1 MSLPTLNPTNMTEAM
16 EFARFIAT
24 SSHIP
29 KDFQGKP
36 NNILVAIQWGYEIG
50 LAPMQALQ
58 NIAVINGR
66 PSLWGDALI
75 AVCKAHPDFRGI
87 TETYIEEEDKAVCQV
102 KRNVHGEIEETTS
115 EFSYKDAQQAGLTN
129 KPGPW
134 KNYPKRML
142 QLRARGFAVRDAFPD
157 AIKGLITAE
166 EAQDYPEKKEPRNVT
181 ESSKDT
187 KTIDDI
193 KNKVKS
199 LEKAQTDVKYIM
211 HFVGEHQPIVYS
223 NPSDFILKFSDT
235 LDKITKLDKPWDI
248 KKNFFRDLRQKNSDT
263 ISKLD
268 SLEQS
273 ELDMMVERY
282 DNTYDDQ
289 EKSNAK
295 ITND

>member
-1 MSLPTLNPTNMTEAM
+1 MTLPTLNPTNMTEAM
-16 EFARFIAT
+16 EFSKFLA
-24 SSHIP
+24 SSTHIP
-29 KDFQGKP
+29 KDFQGNP

-66 PSLWGDALI
+66 PSLWGDSMI
-75 AVCKAHPDFRGI
+75 AVCKAHPDWRGI
-87 TETYIEEEDKAVCQV
+87 SETYIEEEDKAVCLV
-102 KRNVHGEIEETTS
+102 KRNVHGEIEETRS
-115 EFSYKDAQQAGLTN
+115 EFSYKDAQRANLTN

-142 QLRARGFAVRDAFPD
+142 QLRARGFALRDAFPD

-181 ESSKDT
+181 DSDNDT
-187 KTIDDI
+187 NMIDDI
-193 KNKVKS
+193 KKQVKS
-199 LEKAQTDVKYIM
+199 LEKAETDVKYIM
-211 HFVGEHQPIVYS
+211 HFIGDHQPIVYS

-235 LDKITKLDKPWDI
+235 LDKITKLDKPGDM
-248 KKNFFRDLRQKNSDT
+248 KKNFFRDLRQKNSET

-268 SLEQS
+268 PLEQS

-282 DNTYDDQ
+282 SSTYSDQ
-289 EKSNAK
+289 E
-295 ITND
+295 TNND

>member
-1 MSLPTLNPTNMTEAM
+1 MTLPTLNPTNMTEAM
-16 EFARFIAT
+16 EFSKFLST
-24 SSHIP
+24 STHIP
-29 KDFQGKP
+29 KDFQGNP

-66 PSLWGDALI
+66 PSLWGDSMI
-75 AVCKAHPDFRGI
+75 AVCKAHPDWRGI
-87 TETYIEEEDKAVCQV
+87 SETYIEEEDKAVCIV
-102 KRNVHGEIEETTS
+102 KRHVHGEIEETRS
-115 EFSYKDAQQAGLTN
+115 EFSYKDAQRANLTN

-142 QLRARGFAVRDAFPD
+142 QLRARGFALRDAFPD

-166 EAQDYPEKKEPRNVT
+166 EAIDYPEKKEPRNVT

-187 KTIDDI
+187 DVIDDI
-193 KNKVKS
+193 KKQVKS
-199 LEKAQTDVKYIM
+199 LEKAETDVKYIM
-211 HFVGEHQPIVYS
+211 HFIGDHQPIVYS

-235 LDKITKLDKPWDI
+235 LDKITKLDKPSDM
-248 KKNFFRDLRQKNSDT
+248 KKNFFRDLRQKNSET

-268 SLEQS
+268 PLEQS

-282 DNTYDDQ
+282 SSTYSDQ
-289 EKSNAK
+289 E
-295 ITND
+295 TNND

>member
-1 MSLPTLNPTNMTEAM
+1 MTLPTLNPTNMTEAM
-16 EFARFIAT
+16 EFSKFLAT
-24 SSHIP
+24 STHIP
-29 KDFQGKP
+29 KDFQGNP

-66 PSLWGDALI
+66 PSLWGDSMI
-75 AVCKAHPDFRGI
+75 AVCKAHPDWRGI
-87 TETYIEEEDKAVCQV
+87 SETYIEEEDKAVCLV
-102 KRNVHGEIEETTS
+102 KRNVHGEIEETRS
-115 EFSYKDAQQAGLTN
+115 EFSYKDAQRANLTN

-142 QLRARGFAVRDAFPD
+142 QLRARGFALRDAFPD

-166 EAQDYPEKKEPRNVT
+166 EAIDYPEKKDPRNVT

-187 KTIDDI
+187 DVIDDI
-193 KNKVKS
+193 KKQVKS
-199 LEKAQTDVKYIM
+199 LEKAETDVKYIM
-211 HFVGEHQPIVYS
+211 HFIGDHQPIVYS

-235 LDKITKLDKPWDI
+235 LDKITKLDKPGDM
-248 KKNFFRDLRQKNSDT
+248 KKNFFRDLRQKNSET

-268 SLEQS
+268 PLEQS

-282 DNTYDDQ
+282 SSTYSDQ
-289 EKSNAK
+289 E
-295 ITND
+295 TNND

>member
-1 MSLPTLNPTNMTEAM
+1 MTLPTLNPTNMTEAM
-16 EFARFIAT
+16 EFSKFLA
-24 SSHIP
+24 SSTHIP
-29 KDFQGKP
+29 KDFQGNP

-66 PSLWGDALI
+66 PSLWGDSMI
-75 AVCKAHPDFRGI
+75 AVCKAHPDWRGI
-87 TETYIEEEDKAVCQV
+87 SETYVEEEDKAVCLV
-102 KRNVHGEIEETTS
+102 KRNVHGEIEETRS
-115 EFSYKDAQQAGLTN
+115 EFSYKDAQRANLTN

-142 QLRARGFAVRDAFPD
+142 QLRARGFALRDAFPD

-181 ESSKDT
+181 DSDNDT
-187 KTIDDI
+187 NMIDDI
-193 KNKVKS
+193 KKQVKS
-199 LEKAQTDVKYIM
+199 LEKAETDVKYIM
-211 HFVGEHQPIVYS
+211 HFIGDHQPIVYS

-235 LDKITKLDKPWDI
+235 LDKITKLDKPGDM
-248 KKNFFRDLRQKNSDT
+248 KKNFFRDLRQKNSET

-268 SLEQS
+268 PLEQS

-282 DNTYDDQ
+282 SSTYSDQ
-289 EKSNAK
+289 ETSN
-295 ITND
+295 D

>member
-1 MSLPTLNPTNMTEAM
+1 MTLPTLNPTNMTEAM
-16 EFARFIAT
+16 EFSKFLAT
-24 SSHIP
+24 STHIP
-29 KDFQGKP
+29 KDFQGNP

-66 PSLWGDALI
+66 PSLWGDSMI
-75 AVCKAHPDFRGI
+75 AVCKAHPDWRGI
-87 TETYIEEEDKAVCQV
+87 SETYIEEEDKAVCLV
-102 KRNVHGEIEETTS
+102 KRNVHGEIEETRS
-115 EFSYKDAQQAGLTN
+115 EFSYKDAQRANLTN

-142 QLRARGFAVRDAFPD
+142 QLRARGFALRDAFPD

-166 EAQDYPEKKEPRNVT
+166 EAIDYPEKKEPRNVT

-187 KTIDDI
+187 DVIDDI
-193 KNKVKS
+193 KKQVKS
-199 LEKAQTDVKYIM
+199 LEKAETDIKYIM
-211 HFVGEHQPIVYS
+211 HFIGDHQPIVYS

-235 LDKITKLDKPWDI
+235 LDKITKLDKPSDM
-248 KKNFFRDLRQKNSDT
+248 KKNFFRDLRQKNSET

-268 SLEQS
+268 PLEQS

-282 DNTYDDQ
+282 SSTYSDQ
-289 EKSNAK
+289 E
-295 ITND
+295 TNND

>member
-1 MSLPTLNPTNMTEAM
+1 MTLPTLNPTNMTEAM
-16 EFARFIAT
+16 EFSKFLA
-24 SSHIP
+24 SSTHIP
-29 KDFQGKP
+29 KDFQGNP

-66 PSLWGDALI
+66 PSLWGDSMI
-75 AVCKAHPDFRGI
+75 AVCKAHPDWRGI
-87 TETYIEEEDKAVCQV
+87 SETYIEEEDKAVCLV
-102 KRNVHGEIEETTS
+102 KRNVHGEIEETRS
-115 EFSYKDAQQAGLTN
+115 EFSYKDAQRANLTN

-142 QLRARGFAVRDAFPD
+142 QLRARGFALRDAFPD

-181 ESSKDT
+181 ESSNDT
-187 KTIDDI
+187 NMIDDI
-193 KNKVKS
+193 KKQVKS
-199 LEKAQTDVKYIM
+199 LEKAETDVKYIM
-211 HFVGEHQPIVYS
+211 HFIGDHQPIVYS

-235 LDKITKLDKPWDI
+235 LDKITKLDKPGDM
-248 KKNFFRDLRQKNSDT
+248 KKNFFRDLRQKNSET

-268 SLEQS
+268 PLEQS

-282 DNTYDDQ
+282 SSTYSDQ
-289 EKSNAK
+289 E
-295 ITND
+295 TNDD

>member
-1 MSLPTLNPTNMTEAM
+1 MTLPTLNPTNMTEAM
-16 EFARFIAT
+16 EFSKFLST
-24 SSHIP
+24 STHIP
-29 KDFQGKP
+29 KDFQGNP

-66 PSLWGDALI
+66 PSLWGDSMI
-75 AVCKAHPDFRGI
+75 AVCKAHPDWRGI
-87 TETYIEEEDKAVCQV
+87 SETYIEEEDKAVCLV
-102 KRNVHGEIEETTS
+102 KRNVHGEIEETRS
-115 EFSYKDAQQAGLTN
+115 EFSYKDAQRANLTN

-142 QLRARGFAVRDAFPD
+142 QLRARGFALRDAFPD

-166 EAQDYPEKKEPRNVT
+166 EAIDYPEKKDPRNVT

-187 KTIDDI
+187 DVIDDI
-193 KNKVKS
+193 KKQVKS
-199 LEKAQTDVKYIM
+199 LEKAETDVKYIM
-211 HFVGEHQPIVYS
+211 HFIGDHQPIVYS

-235 LDKITKLDKPWDI
+235 LDKITKLDKPSDM
-248 KKNFFRDLRQKNSDT
+248 KKNFFRDLRQKNSET

-268 SLEQS
+268 PLEQS

-282 DNTYDDQ
+282 SSTYSDQ
-289 EKSNAK
+289 E
-295 ITND
+295 TNND

>member
-1 MSLPTLNPTNMTEAM
+1 MTLPTLNPTNMTEAM
-16 EFARFIAT
+16 EFSKFLA
-24 SSHIP
+24 SSTHIP
-29 KDFQGKP
+29 KDFQGNP

-66 PSLWGDALI
+66 PSLWGDSMI
-75 AVCKAHPDFRGI
+75 AVCKAHPDWRGI
-87 TETYIEEEDKAVCQV
+87 SETYIEEEDKAVCLV
-102 KRNVHGEIEETTS
+102 KRNVHGEIEETRS
-115 EFSYKDAQQAGLTN
+115 EFSYKDAQRANLTN

-142 QLRARGFAVRDAFPD
+142 QLRARGFALRDAFPD

-181 ESSKDT
+181 ESSNDT
-187 KTIDDI
+187 NMIDDI
-193 KNKVKS
+193 KKQVKS
-199 LEKAQTDVKYIM
+199 LEKAETDVKYIM
-211 HFVGEHQPIVYS
+211 HFIGDHQPIVYS

-235 LDKITKLDKPWDI
+235 LDKITKLDKPSDM
-248 KKNFFRDLRQKNSDT
+248 KKNFFRDLRQKNSET

-268 SLEQS
+268 PLEQS

-282 DNTYDDQ
+282 SSTYSDQ
-289 EKSNAK
+289 ETS
-295 ITND
+295 DD

>member
-1 MSLPTLNPTNMTEAM
+1 MTLPTLNPTNMTEAM
-16 EFARFIAT
+16 EFSKFLAT
-24 SSHIP
+24 STHIP
-29 KDFQGKP
+29 KDFQGNP

-66 PSLWGDALI
+66 PSLWGDSMI
-75 AVCKAHPDFRGI
+75 AVCKAHPDWRGI
-87 TETYIEEEDKAVCQV
+87 SETYIEEEDKAVCLV
-102 KRNVHGEIEETTS
+102 KRNVHGEIEETRS
-115 EFSYKDAQQAGLTN
+115 EFSYKDAQRANLTN

-142 QLRARGFAVRDAFPD
+142 QLRARGFALRDAFPD

-166 EAQDYPEKKEPRNVT
+166 EAIDYPEKKEPRNVT

-187 KTIDDI
+187 DVINDI
-193 KNKVKS
+193 KKQVKS
-199 LEKAQTDVKYIM
+199 LEKAETDVKYIM
-211 HFVGEHQPIVYS
+211 HFIGDHQPIVYS

-235 LDKITKLDKPWDI
+235 LDKITKLDKPSDM
-248 KKNFFRDLRQKNSDT
+248 KKNFFRDLRQKNSET

-268 SLEQS
+268 PLEQS

-282 DNTYDDQ
+282 SSSYSDQ
-289 EKSNAK
+289 E
-295 ITND
+295 TNND

>member
-1 MSLPTLNPTNMTEAM
+1 MTLPTLNPTNMTEAM
-16 EFARFIAT
+16 EFSKFLAT
-24 SSHIP
+24 STHIP
-29 KDFQGKP
+29 KDFQGNP

-66 PSLWGDALI
+66 PSLWGDSMI
-75 AVCKAHPDFRGI
+75 AVCKAHPDWRGI
-87 TETYIEEEDKAVCQV
+87 SETYIEEEDKAVCLV
-102 KRNVHGEIEETTS
+102 KRNVHGEIEETRS
-115 EFSYKDAQQAGLTN
+115 EFSYKDAQRANLTN

-142 QLRARGFAVRDAFPD
+142 QLRARGFALRDAFPD

-166 EAQDYPEKKEPRNVT
+166 EAIDYPEKKEPRNVT

-187 KTIDDI
+187 DVIDDI
-193 KNKVKS
+193 KKQVKS
-199 LEKAQTDVKYIM
+199 LEKAETDVKYIM
-211 HFVGEHQPIVYS
+211 HFIGDHQPIVYS

-235 LDKITKLDKPWDI
+235 LDKITKLDKPSDM
-248 KKNFFRDLRQKNSDT
+248 KKNFFRDLRQKNSET

-268 SLEQS
+268 PLEQS

-282 DNTYDDQ
+282 SSTYSDQ
-289 EKSNAK
+289 E
-295 ITND
+295 TNND

>member
-1 MSLPTLNPTNMTEAM
+1 MTLPTLNPTNMTEAM
-16 EFARFIAT
+16 EFSKFLA
-24 SSHIP
+24 SSTHIP
-29 KDFQGKP
+29 KDFQGNP

-66 PSLWGDALI
+66 PSLWGDSMI
-75 AVCKAHPDFRGI
+75 AVCKAHPDWRGI
-87 TETYIEEEDKAVCQV
+87 SETYIEEEDKAVCLV
-102 KRNVHGEIEETTS
+102 KRNVHGEIEETRS
-115 EFSYKDAQQAGLTN
+115 EFSYKDAQRANLTN

-142 QLRARGFAVRDAFPD
+142 QLRARGFALRDAFPD

-181 ESSKDT
+181 ESSNDT
-187 KTIDDI
+187 NMIDDI
-193 KNKVKS
+193 KKQVKS
-199 LEKAQTDVKYIM
+199 LEKAETDVKYIM
-211 HFVGEHQPIVYS
+211 HFIGDHQPIVYS

-235 LDKITKLDKPWDI
+235 LDKITKLDKPGDM
-248 KKNFFRDLRQKNSDT
+248 KKNFFRDLRQKNSET

-268 SLEQS
+268 PFEQS

-282 DNTYDDQ
+282 SSTYSDQ
-289 EKSNAK
+289 ETSN
-295 ITND
+295 D

>member
-1 MSLPTLNPTNMTEAM
+1 MTLPTLNPTNMTEAM
-16 EFARFIAT
+16 EFSKFLAT
-24 SSHIP
+24 STHIP
-29 KDFQGKP
+29 KDFQGNP

-66 PSLWGDALI
+66 PSLWGDSMI
-75 AVCKAHPDFRGI
+75 AVCKAHPDWRGI
-87 TETYIEEEDKAVCQV
+87 SETYIEEEDKAVCLV
-102 KRNVHGEIEETTS
+102 KRNVHGEIEETRS
-115 EFSYKDAQQAGLTN
+115 EFSYKDAQRANLTN

-142 QLRARGFAVRDAFPD
+142 QLRARGFALRDAFPD

-166 EAQDYPEKKEPRNVT
+166 EAIDYPEKKEPRNVT

-187 KTIDDI
+187 DVINDI
-193 KNKVKS
+193 KKQVKS
-199 LEKAQTDVKYIM
+199 LEKAETDVKYIM
-211 HFVGEHQPIVYS
+211 HFIGDHQPIVYS

-235 LDKITKLDKPWDI
+235 LDKITKLDKPSDM
-248 KKNFFRDLRQKNSDT
+248 KKNFFRDLRQKNSET

-268 SLEQS
+268 PLEQS

-282 DNTYDDQ
+282 SSTYSDQ
-289 EKSNAK
+289 E
-295 ITND
+295 TNND